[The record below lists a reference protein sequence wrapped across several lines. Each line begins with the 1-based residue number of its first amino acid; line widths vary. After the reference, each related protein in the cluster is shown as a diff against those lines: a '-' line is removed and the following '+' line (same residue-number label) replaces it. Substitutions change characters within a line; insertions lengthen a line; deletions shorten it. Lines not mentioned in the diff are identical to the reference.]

1 MIVSDMTISFDPVM
15 SGLSVLLTLI
25 VSFHSSASGI
35 AVLLFAGL
43 SKSASEATLIS
54 VSI

>member
-1 MIVSDMTISFDPVM
+1 MAISFDPVM
-15 SGLSVLLTLI
+15 SELSVLLILI

-35 AVLLFAGL
+35 AVLLFADLG
-43 SKSASEATLIS
+43 KSPFDATLIS

>member
-1 MIVSDMTISFDPVM
+1 MAISFDPVM

-35 AVLLFAGL
+35 AVLLLAGL
-43 SKSASEATLIS
+43 RKFVSDATLIS
-54 VSI
+54 LSIQLV